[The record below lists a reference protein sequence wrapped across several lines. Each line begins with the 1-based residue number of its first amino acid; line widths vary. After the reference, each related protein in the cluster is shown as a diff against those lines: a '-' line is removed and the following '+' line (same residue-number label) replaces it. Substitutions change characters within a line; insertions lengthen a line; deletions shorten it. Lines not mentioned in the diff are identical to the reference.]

1 MKDFVSKGSDFLSAE
16 ETLGV
21 LLDRIGAVVNVPDE
35 FGNNRGVISK
45 DIVIEVRA
53 KRKRNRKKGKI
64 NYNNVW
70 YNKFYGVC
78 SRK

>member
-21 LLDRIGAVVNVPDE
+21 LLERIGAIANVPDE
-35 FGNNRGVISK
+35 FGNSRGVISK

-53 KRKRNRKKGKI
+53 KRNRKKEKGKRK
-64 NYNNVW
+64 
-70 YNKFYGVC
+70 NKL
-78 SRK
+78 

>member
-21 LLDRIGAVVNVPDE
+21 LLDRINAVANVPDK

-45 DIVIEVRA
+45 DIVIEVRI
-53 KRKRNRKKGKI
+53 KRNRKRNEKSDVSEIGL
-64 NYNNVW
+64 
-70 YNKFYGVC
+70 
-78 SRK
+78 

>member
-21 LLDRIGAVVNVPDE
+21 LLDRLGCVVNVPDKY
-35 FGNNRGVISK
+35 GNNRAILSK
-45 DIVIEVRA
+45 DIVIEVRM
-53 KRKRNRKKGKI
+53 RRNRKEKKGKI

-70 YNKFYGVC
+70 YNEFYGVC
-78 SRK
+78 SKK